1 MEALSAAVF
10 IPILQGLPRKR
21 CTAITFAH
29 PVLARYHL
37 CTDPS
42 PSEEEHPVPAIRVG
56 IQITQQHA
64 TYRQIRE
71 AWQAVDAS
79 GADTLFNWDHFFP
92 LSGDP
97 NGAHLDNWTAL
108 GAMAEVTERVRIGCL
123 VAANSYRNPNLLAD
137 MARTLDHISDGRFIL
152 GIGSGW
158 NQRDYEEY
166 GYEFGTAASR
176 LRDLDRD
183 MPVIMAR
190 LAKLNPGPVH
200 GSLPILIGGG
210 GEKVTLRIVA
220 QHATIWNGQG
230 EPEVLARKNR
240 ILDEWCARI
249 GRNPEEIERSAQIF
263 GAQLDQL
270 DAYLAAGITHFIC
283 DASGPAY
290 DLAPLRKLLAWRD
303 AQEARS
309 MQIEGM

>member
-1 MEALSAAVF
+1 V
-10 IPILQGLPRKR
+10 
-21 CTAITFAH
+21 TT
-29 PVLARYHL
+29 
-37 CTDPS
+37 
-42 PSEEEHPVPAIRVG
+42 IRVG
-56 IQITQQHA
+56 IQIAQEHA
-64 TYRQIRE
+64 TYQQIRR

-108 GAMAEVTERVRIGCL
+108 GAMAEVTQRVQIGCL
-123 VAANSYRNPNLLAD
+123 VAATGYRNPNLLAD
-137 MARTLDHISDGRFIL
+137 MARTLDHISGGRFIL

-183 MPVIMAR
+183 LPIIRDR
-190 LAKLNPGPVH
+190 LAKLNPGPVQ
-200 GSLPILIGGG
+200 SPLPILIGGG

-230 EPEVLARKNR
+230 EPDVVARKNQ
-240 ILDEWCARI
+240 ILDDWCAKV
-249 GRNPEEIERSAQIF
+249 GRDPREIERSVQVI
-263 GAQLDQL
+263 GAQMDKLD
-270 DAYLAAGITHFIC
+270 DYLASGFTHFIGA
-283 DASGPAY
+283 ASGPDY
-290 DLAPLRKLLAWRD
+290 DLTPLTRLLAWRD
-303 AQEARS
+303 TQRA
-309 MQIEGM
+309 

>member
-1 MEALSAAVF
+1 MA
-10 IPILQGLPRKR
+10 
-21 CTAITFAH
+21 AH
-29 PVLARYHL
+29 P
-37 CTDPS
+37 
-42 PSEEEHPVPAIRVG
+42 IRVG
-56 IQITQQHA
+56 IQIQQQHA
-64 TYRQIRE
+64 TYRQIRR
-71 AWQAVDAS
+71 AWQAVEAT

-97 NGAHLDNWTAL
+97 DGAHLDNWTAL
-108 GAMAEVTERVRIGCL
+108 GAMAEVTERIEIGCL

-183 MPVIMAR
+183 MPVIVDR
-190 LAKLNPGPVH
+190 LAKLNPGPVRDP
-200 GSLPILIGGG
+200 LPILIGGG

-230 EPEVLARKNR
+230 EPDVLAHKNR
-240 ILDEWCARI
+240 VLDEWCARV
-249 GRNPEEIERSAQIF
+249 GRDPNEIERSAQIF
-263 GAQLDQL
+263 GDQL
-270 DAYLAAGITHFIC
+270 DKLDDYLAAGITHVIC
-283 DASGPAY
+283 DAGGPDY
-290 DLAPLRKLLAWRD
+290 DLAPLHKLIAWRD
-303 AQEARS
+303 RR
-309 MQIEGM
+309 G